1 MMMPRDMSGDELVR
15 LLRRR
20 YGYRVVRQRGSH
32 MRLVSTIKGRE
43 HHVSVPR
50 HNPLKVGTL
59 HSVLSRVAAYLE
71 IEQSELRR
79 ELFEE

>member
-1 MMMPRDMSGDELVR
+1 MLPRNISGDELVR

-20 YGYRVVRQRGSH
+20 YDYRVIRQRGSH
-32 MRLVSTIKGRE
+32 MRLATNIRGTE

-71 IEQSELRR
+71 ISHDELRR
-79 ELFEE
+79 QLFEG

>member
-1 MMMPRDMSGDELVR
+1 MLPRDMPGDELVR

-20 YGYRVVRQRGSH
+20 YGYRMVRQRGSH
-32 MRLVSTIKGRE
+32 MRLVTNIKGPE

-50 HNPLKVGTL
+50 HNLLKVGTL

-71 IEQSELRR
+71 IDQGELRQD
-79 ELFEE
+79 LFEH

>member
-1 MMMPRDMSGDELVR
+1 MLPRNLSGDELVR

-20 YGYRVVRQRGSH
+20 YDYRVIRQRGSH
-32 MRLVSTIKGRE
+32 MRLATDIKGPE

-71 IEQSELRR
+71 ISQDELRR
-79 ELFEE
+79 QLFED

>member
-1 MMMPRDMSGDELVR
+1 MLPRDMSGDELIR

-20 YGYRVVRQRGSH
+20 YGYRAVRQRGSH
-32 MRLVSTIKGRE
+32 IRLVTNIKGPE

-50 HNPLKVGTL
+50 HNPLKAGTL

-71 IEQSELRR
+71 ISQNELRR
-79 ELFEE
+79 QLFGE

>member
-1 MMMPRDMSGDELVR
+1 MLPRDISGDELIR

-20 YGYRVVRQRGSH
+20 YGYRAVRQRGSH
-32 MRLVSTIKGRE
+32 VRLVTHIKGVE

-59 HSVLSRVAAYLE
+59 HSVLSRVTAYLE
-71 IEQSELRR
+71 ISQDALRR
-79 ELFEE
+79 ELFRD